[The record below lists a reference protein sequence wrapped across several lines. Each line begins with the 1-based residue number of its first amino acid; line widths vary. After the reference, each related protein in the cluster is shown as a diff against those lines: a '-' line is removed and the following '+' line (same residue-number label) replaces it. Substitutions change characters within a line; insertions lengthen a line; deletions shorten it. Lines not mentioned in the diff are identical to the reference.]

1 VTAARIPRLLLV
13 VATYATST
21 RAFADDPQRPSADPT
36 KPSADPAKPSADPT
50 KPSADPTKPSGD
62 PTTPSGAPTPTSG
75 TPTTTSGTPTTTSGT
90 PTTTSG
96 APTSTSGAPTP
107 PTTTS
112 TPSTAT
118 SKSATSTTTS
128 EPAAVAAKTNDDDE
142 GTPKL
147 SLPTEADREA
157 WQRSGFRLGLGL
169 LYGDMVGLR
178 GAPSGRLL
186 GPWVR
191 FGLRLDP
198 DWSVLA
204 SFQYV
209 SASKSGGLSGLRF
222 AGTLEPTWHA
232 TRNLSLA
239 LGFGFGGIVEGRT
252 GRPDVDPLPST
263 LDTSYTFPDARMPI
277 PSCSG
282 VGAAGVARAEW
293 AWVLGPRSS
302 TSISLEALGQWTG
315 CVQNTNR
322 VEPDTGQPI
331 VRRQWWPHTGA
342 TLSWGITWR

>member
-1 VTAARIPRLLLV
+1 MPGAVTAARRARLVFV
-13 VATYATST
+13 VTCAASVHAY
-21 RAFADDPQRPSADPT
+21 ADDPLAKSNPPT
-36 KPSADPAKPSADPT
+36 EANP
-50 KPSADPTKPSGD
+50 
-62 PTTPSGAPTPTSG
+62 PTTPAEPSKSEPTKTSDVPSKSSGDQTTAPSDQATAPDAQQSGRREVTSPTP
-75 TPTTTSGTPTTTSGT
+75 
-90 PTTTSG
+90 
-96 APTSTSGAPTP
+96 ATP
-107 PTTTS
+107 PA
-112 TPSTAT
+112 STAKPT
-118 SKSATSTTTS
+118 DPGVT
-128 EPAAVAAKTNDDDE
+128 AKKDDDE

-191 FGLRLDP
+191 FGLRLDA

-222 AGTLEPTWHA
+222 AGTIDPTWHA

-293 AWVLGPRSS
+293 AMVLGPRSS
-302 TSISLEALGQWTG
+302 TSISIDALGQWTG
-315 CVQNTNR
+315 CVEDTRR
-322 VEPDTGQPI
+322 VEPDTGRPI

-342 TLSWGITWR
+342 TVSWGITWR